1 MATIS
6 ELKTALGAGARPNKY
21 RINFSIPSAVSTS
34 SDLSTADA
42 LCQATT
48 FPGKTIGQ
56 IEVWTQGRKLV
67 IPGDTSFSNTWNV
80 TFYEN
85 EDHGLRRDLL
95 AWMKACD
102 DFQVNSHS
110 GNPTAV
116 LGELSVEQLDS
127 AGNATVKYTFHNVF
141 PQDIAEVS
149 LDDSTVDT
157 IQTFDVTFSFT
168 DWVVGDTE
176 EDSPSTAT
184 AATKNDTAN

>member
-176 EDSPSTAT
+176 EDSPNTAT